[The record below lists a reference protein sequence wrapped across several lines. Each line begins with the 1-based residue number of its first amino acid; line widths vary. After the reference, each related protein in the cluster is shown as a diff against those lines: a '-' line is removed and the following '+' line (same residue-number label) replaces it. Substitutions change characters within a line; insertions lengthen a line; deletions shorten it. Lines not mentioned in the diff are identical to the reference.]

1 MNGKFKS
8 LMAVSALL
16 VAGNAFAG
24 IDNGLSSE
32 VPTGPADDGSGDM
45 FISLWNQTD
54 KTSATFDTGM
64 SLAAW
69 EAAYFNTPGATY
81 TFDVSSDPNYA
92 AFMSTYAAGDV
103 VVYTVQGSNAGQFD
117 PPYDYSTGV
126 AYPGAPTGQLY
137 GYVFSSPENLPVAFP
152 GNNINSTDQGVVLT
166 RNLANGVNAGMGP
179 ANGNNL
185 ANNSSYYYDGTGGE
199 YAANN
204 YYVGGINTY
213 LANVTGWATVGNA
226 IDNAGTAANETTMS
240 MYYNVAVDFNTS
252 ESQLRKGA
260 GQWTSN
266 NGVFTYAVAG
276 PVVVPV
282 PAAVWLLG
290 SGLIGLVGVARR
302 RNDGAAV

>member
-8 LMAVSALL
+8 LMAASALL
-16 VAGNAFAG
+16 AAGNAFAG
-24 IDNGLSSE
+24 IDSGFTDGIGGDPSI
-32 VPTGPADDGSGDM
+32 DGSGDM

-54 KTSATFDTGM
+54 GTSATFDTGM
-64 SLAAW
+64 SIAAW

-92 AFMSTYAAGDV
+92 AFMSTYAAGDQ
-103 VVYTVQGSNAGQFD
+103 VVYVVQGTNGGQFD

-126 AYPGAPTGQLY
+126 AYPTAATGTLY
-137 GYVFSSPENLPVAFP
+137 GYVFSSPENVPMAAPL
-152 GNNINSTDQGVVLT
+152 NDINSGVDPGVVIT
-166 RNLANGVNAGMGP
+166 RNLVNGVNMAMGP
-179 ANGNNL
+179 TNGNNL
-185 ANNSSYYYDGTGGE
+185 ANNSSYYFNGTGDTN
-199 YAANN
+199 A
-204 YYVGGINTY
+204 YVGGINTNLRFQEDWDTY
-213 LANVTGWATVGNA
+213 ASA
-226 IDNAGTAANETTMS
+226 IDNTGTAANETTMN
-240 MYYNVAVDFNTS
+240 MYYNVAYDFNTS
-252 ESQLRKGA
+252 EAQIRKGA